1 MRKKSHFEFFSFH
14 VPKSLFRTR
23 CPFRDIQT
31 ILHDWFS
38 DYFCATICFLYNYC
52 WKPVFEICIIGKICR
67 KNYMSIA
74 CFFASVPVTSLNQHK
89 KQLKTSSDTTKENCP
104 SQKASSRDGD
114 MLKYI
119 VSPTTPTFFLF

>member
-1 MRKKSHFEFFSFH
+1 MEIKCLMFLNFFDVISMLVRSFFD
-14 VPKSLFRTR
+14 VSFL
-23 CPFRDIQT
+23 
-31 ILHDWFS
+31 FS

-89 KQLKTSSDTTKENCP
+89 KLLKMSSDTTKENCP